1 MNKEE
6 IEKII
11 KENIETLKLR
21 IKISHDH
28 ATELEKQFTWE
39 DVLYFKKNELDYL
52 LFQINENTKEEK

>member
-6 IEKII
+6 IL
-11 KENIETLKLR
+11 KEIEEEIEILNLR
-21 IKISHDH
+21 IKINHDH

-52 LFQINENTKEEK
+52 LYKITKEEK

>member
-1 MNKEE
+1 MDKEE

-11 KENIETLKLR
+11 KENIETLNLI
-21 IKISHDH
+21 IKINHDH
-28 ATELEKQFTWE
+28 AADLEKQFTWE

>member
-11 KENIETLKLR
+11 KENIETLNLR
-21 IKISHDH
+21 IKINHEHQED
-28 ATELEKQFTWE
+28 LKKQFTWE
-39 DVLYFKKNELDYL
+39 DVLYFKKNELEYL